1 MRRCDCDS
9 LKPKTMTGRMVQT
22 IRGAGGGGTLVHGE
36 LTGRD
41 AKDQHPI
48 SAITGLTEALA
59 RSTGV
64 TFTPHISLD
73 GVISWTN
80 DGGLANP
87 APVSVK
93 GAKGDKGETGATGAT
108 GVQGEQGEKG
118 DKGDAGEPGKAA
130 TIAVGAVE
138 TGEPGTE
145 VSVTN
150 TGTENAA
157 VLRFVIPRGE
167 KGEQGERG
175 LQGERGERGETGAKG
190 ETGAQG
196 EPGKDGTSFKV
207 LGLYASLSALQAAH
221 PTGTSGDAWAVGT
234 SEANSIYLW
243 DAEKAQWENIG
254 SIKGQKGEKGDK
266 GDPGER
272 GEQGIQGEAGATGA
286 QGEQGIQGI
295 PGEKG
300 ADGVSPTVTVG
311 AITGGH
317 KVSITDVG
325 GTQSFDVL
333 NGAKG
338 EQGVAGEAGARGEPG
353 ERGADG
359 AKGDPGEAA
368 TITIGSVT
376 SGAEASVENAG
387 TANAAVLNFVL
398 PKGDKGE
405 KGDTGLQGAAGE
417 PGAKGDTGEAGK
429 NGTDGKNGE
438 DGFSPTIAVET
449 VENGTKVTITD
460 KTGDKTFTVKNGEKG
475 AQGVQGERGEQG
487 IQGVQ
492 GEQGVQGI
500 QGETGATGEKGA
512 DGFSPIVT
520 VVKKGTVTTVTM
532 TDASGATSAEI
543 LDGAKGDKGDAGYT
557 PVKGIDYWTS
567 TDITDIENDL
577 KAWTNGQGFLT
588 EHQSLAGYA
597 TETWVEGKGYQ
608 TAEEVSAAIESA
620 KEQLFIVTITPNGE
634 PTEDEDSI
642 TYSCTPSVTF
652 EEAVAQV
659 KSGKKVVIGAGGSDK
674 YVRLHYESSPN
685 LLLSDYEFNLSH
697 DENIKNFHPFILQH
711 FQWSRGG
718 FVLIVY
724 KTLPKWIGDTKPT
737 YSASEVGADASG
749 AAAQALTDAKTWAE
763 TELAEKENKAL
774 YITMEEG
781 TYDSSTGHTPVT
793 FSESYET
800 VLAALQAGKRV
811 FTHDALGNPGELY
824 LTDAMVDTIVGRIN
838 YFDTID
844 GRGIFWSGEQDGYME
859 DFLVAK
865 PPKRVSVILTA
876 SGWDSSAKTQT
887 VTVNGV
893 LADESAQVIQPIPAI
908 ASQSAYNAAGILA
921 TGQAA
926 NSITFTA
933 STVPTA
939 DLSVYIVI
947 TEVTA

>member
-1 MRRCDCDS
+1 MRRCDCDP
-9 LKPKTMTGRMVQT
+9 LKPKVMTGKMVQI
-22 IRGAGGGGTLVHGE
+22 IRGAGGGGTTVHGD

-80 DGGLANP
+80 DGGLDNP

-108 GVQGEQGEKG
+108 GAQGERGEKG
-118 DKGDAGEPGKAA
+118 DKGDAGEPGEAGKAA
-130 TIAVGAVE
+130 TIAIGTVE

-145 VSVTN
+145 ASVTN
-150 TGTENAA
+150 TGTESAA
-157 VLRFVIPRGE
+157 VLHFVIPRGA
-167 KGEQGERG
+167 KGEQGEKG
-175 LQGERGERGETGAKG
+175 LQGERGERGERG

-221 PTGTSGDAWAVGT
+221 PTGNSGDAWAVGT

-254 SIKGQKGEKGDK
+254 SIKGQKGEKGD
-266 GDPGER
+266 PGER
-272 GEQGIQGEAGATGA
+272 GEQGVQGVQGEVGATGA
-286 QGEQGIQGI
+286 QGEQGIQGA
-295 PGEKG
+295 PGERG
-300 ADGVSPTVTVG
+300 ADGVSPTVTIK

-317 KVSITDVG
+317 KVSITDIS

-333 NGAKG
+333 DGAKG
-338 EQGVAGEAGARGEPG
+338 EQGAQGIPGEAGAKGDTGEK
-353 ERGADG
+353 GADG

-376 SGAEASVENAG
+376 SGAQASVENAG

-398 PKGDKGE
+398 PKGE
-405 KGDTGLQGAAGE
+405 KGDTGLQGA
-417 PGAKGDTGEAGK
+417 TGEAGAKGEQGEPGK
-429 NGTDGKNGE
+429 NGSDGKNGE
-438 DGFSPTIAVET
+438 DGFSPSVAVEA

-492 GEQGVQGI
+492 GEQGIQGI

-512 DGFSPIVT
+512 
-520 VVKKGTVTTVTM
+520 
-532 TDASGATSAEI
+532 
-543 LDGAKGDKGDAGYT
+543 KGDPGYT
-557 PVKGIDYWTS
+557 PVKGTDYWTPS
-567 TDITDIENDL
+567 DKAEMESDL
-577 KAWTNGQGFLT
+577 KAWTNEQGFLK
-588 EHQSLAGYA
+588 EHQSLSGYA

-608 TAEEVSAAIESA
+608 TAEEVNTAIESA
-620 KEQLFIVTITPNGE
+620 KEQLFIVTVTPE
-634 PTEDEDSI
+634 EEPPTEDEDSI

-659 KSGKKVVIGAGGSDK
+659 KSGKKVVIGAGNGSDK
-674 YVRLHYESSPN
+674 YVQLHYESSPN

-697 DENIKNFHPFILQH
+697 DENIKTFRPFILQH

-718 FVLIVY
+718 FSLIVY
-724 KTLPKWIGDTKPT
+724 KTLPKWLGDTKPT
-737 YSASEVGADASG
+737 YTASEVGADASG
-749 AAAQALTDAKTWAE
+749 AAAQALTDAKTW
-763 TELAEKENKAL
+763 
-774 YITMEEG
+774 
-781 TYDSSTGHTPVT
+781 V
-793 FSESYET
+793 
-800 VLAALQAGKRV
+800 
-811 FTHDALGNPGELY
+811 
-824 LTDAMVDTIVGRIN
+824 
-838 YFDTID
+838 
-844 GRGIFWSGEQDGYME
+844 GEQG
-859 DFLVAK
+859 FQTAAQVQAAVRAK
-865 PPKRVSVILTA
+865 ADKPKRVSVTLTA
-876 SGWDSSAKTQT
+876 SGWNSSAKTQT

-893 LADESAQVIQPIPAI
+893 SADESAQVIQPIPAI

-926 NSITFTA
+926 DSVTFTA
-933 STVPTA
+933 TTIPKA

>member
-9 LKPKTMTGRMVQT
+9 LRPKIMTGRMVQT
-22 IRGAGGGGTLVHGE
+22 IRGAGGGGTTIHGE

-80 DGGLANP
+80 DGGLDNP

-108 GVQGEQGEKG
+108 GAQGERGEKG

-130 TIAVGAVE
+130 TIAVGTVE

-145 VSVTN
+145 ASVTN

-157 VLRFVIPRGE
+157 VLRFVIPRGA

-190 ETGAQG
+190 DTGAQG

-221 PTGTSGDAWAVGT
+221 PTGNSGDAWAVGT

-243 DAEKAQWENIG
+243 DAEKTQWENIG

-300 ADGVSPTVTVG
+300 ADGVSPTVSVET
-311 AITGGH
+311 ITGGH

-325 GTQSFDVL
+325 GTQSFNVL

-338 EQGVAGEAGARGEPG
+338 EQGVAGEAGAKGDPG
-353 ERGADG
+353 EKGADG

-405 KGDTGLQGAAGE
+405 KGDTGLQGATGE
-417 PGAKGDTGEAGK
+417 TGAKGDTGEAGK

-492 GEQGVQGI
+492 GI
-500 QGETGATGEKGA
+500 QGATGA

-520 VVKKGTVTTVTM
+520 VAKKGTVTTVTM
-532 TDASGATSAEI
+532 TDASGTTSAEI

-577 KAWTNGQGFLT
+577 KAWTNEQGFLK

-608 TAEEVSAAIESA
+608 TAAEVSAAIESA

-634 PTEDEDSI
+634 PTEDENSI

-652 EEAVAQV
+652 EEAVAQA

-685 LLLSDYEFNLSH
+685 LFVSDYEFNLSH
-697 DENIKNFHPFILQH
+697 DTNINTFYPFILQY

-718 FVLIVY
+718 FSLIVY

-737 YSASEVGADASG
+737 YTASEVGADASG
-749 AAAQALTDAKTWAE
+749 AAAQALTDAKTW
-763 TELAEKENKAL
+763 
-774 YITMEEG
+774 
-781 TYDSSTGHTPVT
+781 V
-793 FSESYET
+793 
-800 VLAALQAGKRV
+800 
-811 FTHDALGNPGELY
+811 
-824 LTDAMVDTIVGRIN
+824 
-838 YFDTID
+838 
-844 GRGIFWSGEQDGYME
+844 GEQG
-859 DFLVAK
+859 FQTAAQVQTAVGAK
-865 PPKRVSVILTA
+865 ADKPKRVSVTLTA
-876 SGWDSSAKTQT
+876 SGWNSSAKTQT
-887 VTVNGV
+887 VTVSGV

-933 STVPTA
+933 TTVPTA

>member
-22 IRGAGGGGTLVHGE
+22 IRGAGGGGTTVHGD

-80 DGGLANP
+80 DGGLDNP

-108 GVQGEQGEKG
+108 GAQGERGEKG
-118 DKGDAGEPGKAA
+118 DKGDAGEPGEAGKAA
-130 TIAVGAVE
+130 TIAVGTVE
-138 TGEPGTE
+138 TGEPGAE
-145 VSVTN
+145 ASVTN
-150 TGTENAA
+150 TGTESAA
-157 VLRFVIPRGE
+157 VLHFVIPRGA
-167 KGEQGERG
+167 KGEQGEKG
-175 LQGERGERGETGAKG
+175 LQGERGERGERG

-221 PTGTSGDAWAVGT
+221 PTGNSGDAWAVGT
-234 SEANSIYLW
+234 SESNSIYLW
-243 DAEKAQWENIG
+243 DAEKTQWENIG

-272 GEQGIQGEAGATGA
+272 GEQGVQGEVGATGA

-295 PGEKG
+295 PGIPGEKG
-300 ADGVSPTVTVG
+300 TDGVSPTVAIK

-317 KVSITDVG
+317 KVSITDIS

-338 EQGVAGEAGARGEPG
+338 EQGVQGIPGEAGAKGDTGEK
-353 ERGADG
+353 GADG

-376 SGAEASVENAG
+376 SGTQASVENAG

-398 PKGDKGE
+398 PKGE
-405 KGDTGLQGAAGE
+405 KGDTGLQGA
-417 PGAKGDTGEAGK
+417 TGEAGAK
-429 NGTDGKNGE
+429 GEQGESGKNGE
-438 DGFSPTIAVET
+438 DGFSPSVAVEA

-492 GEQGVQGI
+492 GI

-512 DGFSPIVT
+512 DGFSPTVT
-520 VVKKGTVTTVTM
+520 VAKKGTVTTVTM
-532 TDASGATSAEI
+532 TDASGTTTAEI

-557 PVKGIDYWTS
+557 PIKGTDYWTS
-567 TDITDIENDL
+567 ADVTAVEDDL
-577 KAWTNGQGFLT
+577 KAWTNEQGFLK

-608 TAEEVSAAIESA
+608 TAAEVSTAIENA
-620 KEQLFIVTITPNGE
+620 KEQLFVVTITFAESNESGY
-634 PTEDEDSI
+634 TI
-642 TYSCTPSVTF
+642 TQKLTPSVTL
-652 EEAVAQV
+652 EEAVAQA
-659 KSGKKVVIGAGGSDK
+659 KSGKKVIIGPDGADLDA
-674 YVRLHYESSPN
+674 YVRMFLMGDDMLMSDRSTN
-685 LLLSDYEFNLSH
+685 LMRSQ
-697 DENIKNFHPFILQH
+697 NIKTFVTFMLQ
-711 FQWSRGG
+711 QYIWDSSSLR
-718 FVLIVY
+718 LEAK
-724 KTLPKWIGDTKPT
+724 KTLPSWIGDTKPT
-737 YSASEVGADASG
+737 YTASEVGADASG
-749 AAAQALTDAKTWAE
+749 AAAQALTDAKTW
-763 TELAEKENKAL
+763 
-774 YITMEEG
+774 
-781 TYDSSTGHTPVT
+781 V
-793 FSESYET
+793 
-800 VLAALQAGKRV
+800 
-811 FTHDALGNPGELY
+811 
-824 LTDAMVDTIVGRIN
+824 
-838 YFDTID
+838 
-844 GRGIFWSGEQDGYME
+844 GEQGYATE
-859 DFLVAK
+859 TWVTGKGYQTAQEVQAAVGAK
-865 PPKRVSVILTA
+865 ADKPKRVSVTLTA
-876 SGWDSSAKTQT
+876 SGWNSSAKTQT
-887 VTVNGV
+887 VTVSGV

-939 DLSVYIVI
+939 DLSVYVVI

>member
-9 LKPKTMTGRMVQT
+9 LKPKTVTGRMVQT

-64 TFTPHISLD
+64 TFTPHVSLD

-80 DGGLANP
+80 DGGLDNP

-108 GVQGEQGEKG
+108 GAQGERGEKG
-118 DKGDAGEPGKAA
+118 DKGDAGEPGEAGKAA
-130 TIAVGAVE
+130 TIAVGTVE
-138 TGEPGTE
+138 TGGPGTE
-145 VSVTN
+145 ASVTN
-150 TGTENAA
+150 TGTESAA
-157 VLRFVIPRGE
+157 VLHFVIPRGA

-175 LQGERGERGETGAKG
+175 LQGERGEPGAKG
-190 ETGAQG
+190 DPGVQG

-221 PTGTSGDAWAVGT
+221 PTGNSGDAWAVGT

-272 GEQGIQGEAGATGA
+272 GEQGVQGEVGATGA
-286 QGEQGIQGI
+286 QGEQGIQGV

-300 ADGVSPTVTVG
+300 TDGVSPTVAIK

-317 KVSITDVG
+317 KVSITDIS

-338 EQGVAGEAGARGEPG
+338 EQGVQGIPGEAGAKGDTGEK
-353 ERGADG
+353 GADG
-359 AKGDPGEAA
+359 AKGDPGKAA

-376 SGAEASVENAG
+376 SGAQASVENAG

-492 GEQGVQGI
+492 GI
-500 QGETGATGEKGA
+500 QGATGATGEKGA
-512 DGFSPIVT
+512 DGFSPIVA
-520 VVKKGTVTTVTM
+520 VAKKGTVTTVTM
-532 TDASGATSAEI
+532 TDASGTTSAEI

-577 KAWTNGQGFLT
+577 KAWTNEQGFLK

-608 TAEEVSAAIESA
+608 TAAEVSAAIESA
-620 KEQLFIVTITPNGE
+620 KGLFVVTITPEGKPE
-634 PTEDEDSI
+634 ESS
-642 TYSCTPSVTF
+642 YSVKAKFTPSVTF
-652 EEAVAQV
+652 AEAVAQA
-659 KSGKKVVIGAGGSDK
+659 KSGKKVVIGMGDDLDVYIQMHLAGDS
-674 YVRLHYESSPN
+674 
-685 LLLSDYEFNLSH
+685 LLQSVAAPGLMTSQS
-697 DENIKNFHPFILQH
+697 IKTFKTFMVQEYKWDSNSLYLEAF
-711 FQWSRGG
+711 
-718 FVLIVY
+718 
-724 KTLPKWIGDTKPT
+724 KTLPKWIGDTKPA
-737 YSASEVGADASG
+737 YKASEVGADASG
-749 AAAQALTDAKTWAE
+749 AAAQALTDAKTW
-763 TELAEKENKAL
+763 
-774 YITMEEG
+774 
-781 TYDSSTGHTPVT
+781 V
-793 FSESYET
+793 
-800 VLAALQAGKRV
+800 
-811 FTHDALGNPGELY
+811 
-824 LTDAMVDTIVGRIN
+824 
-838 YFDTID
+838 
-844 GRGIFWSGEQDGYME
+844 GEQGFQTAAQVQAAVD
-859 DFLVAK
+859 AK
-865 PPKRVSVILTA
+865 ANKPKRVSVTLTA
-876 SGWDSSAKTQT
+876 SGWNSSAKTQT
-887 VTVNGV
+887 VTVSGV

-939 DLSVYIVI
+939 DLSVYVVI

>member
-22 IRGAGGGGTLVHGE
+22 IRGAGGGGTTVHGD

-80 DGGLANP
+80 DGGLDNP

-108 GVQGEQGEKG
+108 GAQGERGEKG
-118 DKGDAGEPGKAA
+118 DKGDTGNPGEVGKAA
-130 TIAVGAVE
+130 TIAVGTVE

-145 VSVTN
+145 ASVTN

-157 VLRFVIPRGE
+157 VLRFVIPRGA

-175 LQGERGERGETGAKG
+175 LQGERGERGERG

-221 PTGTSGDAWAVGT
+221 PTGNSGDAWAVGT

-254 SIKGQKGEKGDK
+254 SIKGQKGEKGD
-266 GDPGER
+266 PGER
-272 GEQGIQGEAGATGA
+272 GEQGVQGEVGATGA

-300 ADGVSPTVTVG
+300 SDGVSPTVTVE
-311 AITGGH
+311 ATANGH

-338 EQGVAGEAGARGEPG
+338 EQGVAGEAGAKGEPG

-359 AKGDPGEAA
+359 AKGDPGKAA

-376 SGAEASVENAG
+376 SGVQASVENAG

-398 PKGDKGE
+398 PKGE
-405 KGDTGLQGAAGE
+405 KGDTGLQGVTGE
-417 PGAKGDTGEAGK
+417 AGAKGEQGEPGK

-438 DGFSPTIAVET
+438 DGFSPTVAVEA
-449 VENGTKVTITD
+449 VEDGTKVTITD

-492 GEQGVQGI
+492 GEQGIQGI

-512 DGFSPIVT
+512 
-520 VVKKGTVTTVTM
+520 
-532 TDASGATSAEI
+532 
-543 LDGAKGDKGDAGYT
+543 KGDPGYT
-557 PVKGIDYWTS
+557 PVKGTDYWTPS
-567 TDITDIENDL
+567 DKAEMESDL
-577 KAWTNGQGFLT
+577 KAWTNEQGFLK

-608 TAEEVSAAIESA
+608 TAEQVSTAIESA
-620 KEQLFIVTITPNGE
+620 KGLFVVTITPEGKPE
-634 PTEDEDSI
+634 ESS
-642 TYSCTPSVTF
+642 YSVKAKFTPSVTF
-652 EEAVAQV
+652 AEAVAQA
-659 KSGKKVVIGAGGSDK
+659 KSGKKVVIGMGDDLDVYIQMHLVGDS
-674 YVRLHYESSPN
+674 
-685 LLLSDYEFNLSH
+685 LLQSVAAPGLMTSQS
-697 DENIKNFHPFILQH
+697 IKTFKTFMVQEYKWDSNSLYLEAF
-711 FQWSRGG
+711 
-718 FVLIVY
+718 
-724 KTLPKWIGDTKPT
+724 KTLPKWIGDTKPAYT
-737 YSASEVGADASG
+737 ASEVGADASG
-749 AAAQALTDAKTWAE
+749 AAAQALTDAKTW
-763 TELAEKENKAL
+763 
-774 YITMEEG
+774 
-781 TYDSSTGHTPVT
+781 V
-793 FSESYET
+793 
-800 VLAALQAGKRV
+800 
-811 FTHDALGNPGELY
+811 
-824 LTDAMVDTIVGRIN
+824 
-838 YFDTID
+838 
-844 GRGIFWSGEQDGYME
+844 GEQGYATE
-859 DFLVAK
+859 TWVTGKGYQTAGQVQAAVGAK
-865 PPKRVSVILTA
+865 ADKPKRVSVTLKA
-876 SGWDSSAKTQT
+876 SGWNSSAKTQT
-887 VTVNGV
+887 VTVSGV

-908 ASQSAYNAAGILA
+908 ASQSAYYAAGILA

-939 DLSVYIVI
+939 DLSVYVVI

>member
-9 LKPKTMTGRMVQT
+9 LKPKTLTGRMVQT

-80 DGGLANP
+80 DGGLDNP

-93 GAKGDKGETGATGAT
+93 GAKGDKGETGTTGAT
-108 GVQGEQGEKG
+108 GAQGERGEKG

-145 VSVTN
+145 ASVTN

-272 GEQGIQGEAGATGA
+272 GEQGAQGEVGATGA

-317 KVSITDVG
+317 KVSITDIG

-492 GEQGVQGI
+492 GV

-512 DGFSPIVT
+512 DGFSPT
-520 VVKKGTVTTVTM
+520 VKVAKKGTVTTVTM
-532 TDASGATSAEI
+532 TDAGGTTTAEI

-557 PVKGIDYWTS
+557 PIKGIDYWTS
-567 TDITDIENDL
+567 TDIADIENDL
-577 KAWTNGQGFLT
+577 KAWTNEQGFLT

-608 TAEEVSAAIESA
+608 TAEQVSTAIESA
-620 KEQLFIVTITPNGE
+620 KGLFVVTITPEGKLE
-634 PTEDEDSI
+634 ESS
-642 TYSCTPSVTF
+642 YSVKAKFTPSVTF
-652 EEAVAQV
+652 AEAVAQA
-659 KSGKKVVIGAGGSDK
+659 KSGKKVVIGMGDDLDVYIQMHLAGDS
-674 YVRLHYESSPN
+674 
-685 LLLSDYEFNLSH
+685 LLQSVAAPGLMTSQS
-697 DENIKNFHPFILQH
+697 IKTFKTFMVQEYKWDSNSLYLEAF
-711 FQWSRGG
+711 
-718 FVLIVY
+718 

-737 YSASEVGADASG
+737 YTASEVGADASG
-749 AAAQALTDAKTWAE
+749 AAAQALTDAKTW
-763 TELAEKENKAL
+763 
-774 YITMEEG
+774 
-781 TYDSSTGHTPVT
+781 V
-793 FSESYET
+793 
-800 VLAALQAGKRV
+800 
-811 FTHDALGNPGELY
+811 
-824 LTDAMVDTIVGRIN
+824 
-838 YFDTID
+838 
-844 GRGIFWSGEQDGYME
+844 GEQG
-859 DFLVAK
+859 FQTAAQVQAAVGAK
-865 PPKRVSVILTA
+865 ADKPKRVSVTLTA

-887 VTVNGV
+887 VTVSGV

-921 TGQAA
+921 TGQAE
-926 NSITFTA
+926 NKVTFTA
-933 STVPTA
+933 TTVPTA
-939 DLSVYIVI
+939 NLSVYIVI

>member
-9 LKPKTMTGRMVQT
+9 LKTKTMTGRMVQT
-22 IRGAGGGGTLVHGE
+22 IRGAGGGTTVHGD

-80 DGGLANP
+80 DGGLDNP

-93 GAKGDKGETGATGAT
+93 GAKGDKGEAGATGAT
-108 GVQGEQGEKG
+108 GAQGERGEKG
-118 DKGDAGEPGKAA
+118 DKGDAGEPGEAGKAA

-145 VSVTN
+145 ASVTN
-150 TGTENAA
+150 TGTESAA
-157 VLRFVIPRGE
+157 VLHFVIPRGA

-175 LQGERGERGETGAKG
+175 LQGERGETGAKG
-190 ETGAQG
+190 DPGAQG

-207 LGLYASLSALQAAH
+207 LGLYASLNALQAAH
-221 PTGTSGDAWAVGT
+221 PTGNSGDAWAVGT
-234 SEANSIYLW
+234 SESNSIYLW

-254 SIKGQKGEKGDK
+254 SIKGQKGEKGD
-266 GDPGER
+266 PGER
-272 GEQGIQGEAGATGA
+272 GEQGVQGEVGATGA
-286 QGEQGIQGI
+286 QGEQGIQGV

-300 ADGVSPTVTVG
+300 TDGVSPTVAIK

-317 KVSITDVG
+317 KVSITDIS

-333 NGAKG
+333 DGAKG
-338 EQGVAGEAGARGEPG
+338 EQGVQGIPGEAGAKGDTGEK
-353 ERGADG
+353 GADG

-376 SGAEASVENAG
+376 SGAQASVENAG

-398 PKGDKGE
+398 PKGE
-405 KGDTGLQGAAGE
+405 KGDTGLQGA
-417 PGAKGDTGEAGK
+417 TGEAGAKGEQGEPGK
-429 NGTDGKNGE
+429 NGSDGKNGE
-438 DGFSPTIAVET
+438 DGFSPSVAVEA

-492 GEQGVQGI
+492 GI

-512 DGFSPIVT
+512 DGFSPTVT
-520 VVKKGTVTTVTM
+520 VAKKGTVTTVTM
-532 TDASGATSAEI
+532 TDAGGTTTAEI

-567 TDITDIENDL
+567 TDVTAVEDDL
-577 KAWTNGQGFLT
+577 KAWTNEQGFLT

-608 TAEEVSAAIESA
+608 TAAEVSAAIESA
-620 KEQLFIVTITPNGE
+620 KEQLFVVTLTPAGSYE
-634 PTEDEDSI
+634 ESGSTL
-642 TYSCTPSVTF
+642 TMKFTPSVTL
-652 EEAVAQV
+652 EEAVTQA
-659 KSGKKVVIGAGGSDK
+659 KSGKKVVIGMGDDLDRYIRMYLRGDDALASDGSTSLM
-674 YVRLHYESSPN
+674 RSQ
-685 LLLSDYEFNLSH
+685 
-697 DENIKNFHPFILQH
+697 NIKTFATFMLQ
-711 FQWSRGG
+711 QYVWDSSSLRLEGT
-718 FVLIVY
+718 

-737 YSASEVGADASG
+737 YTASEVGAAD
-749 AAAQALTDAKTWAE
+749 K
-763 TELAEKENKAL
+763 
-774 YITMEEG
+774 
-781 TYDSSTGHTPVT
+781 
-793 FSESYET
+793 
-800 VLAALQAGKRV
+800 
-811 FTHDALGNPGELY
+811 
-824 LTDAMVDTIVGRIN
+824 
-838 YFDTID
+838 
-844 GRGIFWSGEQDGYME
+844 
-859 DFLVAK
+859 
-865 PPKRVSVILTA
+865 PKRASVTLTA
-876 SGWDSSAKTQT
+876 SGWNSSAKTQT

-939 DLSVYIVI
+939 DLSVYVVI

>member
-9 LKPKTMTGRMVQT
+9 LKTKTMTGRMVQT
-22 IRGAGGGGTLVHGE
+22 IRGAGGGGTTVHGD

-80 DGGLANP
+80 DGGLDNP

-108 GVQGEQGEKG
+108 GAQGERGEKG
-118 DKGDAGEPGKAA
+118 DKGDAGEPGEAGKAA
-130 TIAVGAVE
+130 TIAVGTVE
-138 TGEPGTE
+138 TGGPGTE
-145 VSVTN
+145 ASVTN
-150 TGTENAA
+150 TGTESAA
-157 VLRFVIPRGE
+157 VLHFVIPRGA

-175 LQGERGERGETGAKG
+175 LQGERGERGERG

-207 LGLYASLSALQAAH
+207 LGLYASLSSLQAAH
-221 PTGTSGDAWAVGT
+221 PTGSSGDAWAVGT

-272 GEQGIQGEAGATGA
+272 GEQGVQGEVGATGA

-300 ADGVSPTVTVG
+300 TDGVSPTVTVE

-317 KVSITDVG
+317 KVSITDIG

-338 EQGVAGEAGARGEPG
+338 EQGVQGIPGEAGAKGDTGEK
-353 ERGADG
+353 GADG
-359 AKGDPGEAA
+359 AKGDPGKAA

-376 SGAEASVENAG
+376 SGAQASVENAG

-398 PKGDKGE
+398 PKGE
-405 KGDTGLQGAAGE
+405 KGDTGLQGA
-417 PGAKGDTGEAGK
+417 TGEAGAKGEQGEPGK
-429 NGTDGKNGE
+429 NGSDGKNGE
-438 DGFSPTIAVET
+438 DGFSPSVAVEA

-492 GEQGVQGI
+492 GV

-512 DGFSPIVT
+512 DGFSPT
-520 VVKKGTVTTVTM
+520 VKVAKKGTVTTVTM
-532 TDASGATSAEI
+532 TDAGGTTTAEI

-557 PVKGIDYWTS
+557 PVKGTDYWTS

-577 KAWTNGQGFLT
+577 KAWTNEQGFLT

-608 TAEEVSAAIESA
+608 TAEQVNTAIESV
-620 KEQLFIVTITPNGE
+620 KEQLFIVTVTPKE
-634 PTEDEDSI
+634 EPPTEDEDSTI
-642 TYSCTPSVTF
+642 YSCTPSVTF

-659 KSGKKVVIGAGGSDK
+659 KSGKKVVIRVEHLGDFQ
-674 YVRLHYESSPN
+674 LHYESSPN
-685 LLLSDYEFNLSH
+685 LLLSDDEFYSSY
-697 DENIKNFHPFILQH
+697 DQNIKTFHPFISQH
-711 FQWSRGG
+711 FQWSKGG
-718 FVLIVY
+718 LVLIAHN
-724 KTLPKWIGDTKPT
+724 TLPKWIGDTKPT
-737 YSASEVGADASG
+737 YTASEVGAAD
-749 AAAQALTDAKTWAE
+749 K
-763 TELAEKENKAL
+763 
-774 YITMEEG
+774 
-781 TYDSSTGHTPVT
+781 
-793 FSESYET
+793 
-800 VLAALQAGKRV
+800 
-811 FTHDALGNPGELY
+811 
-824 LTDAMVDTIVGRIN
+824 
-838 YFDTID
+838 
-844 GRGIFWSGEQDGYME
+844 
-859 DFLVAK
+859 
-865 PPKRVSVILTA
+865 PKRVSVTLTA
-876 SGWDSSAKTQT
+876 SGWNSSAKTQT
-887 VTVNGV
+887 VTVSGV

-933 STVPTA
+933 STVPKA
-939 DLSVYIVI
+939 DLSVYVVI

>member
-108 GVQGEQGEKG
+108 GAQGEQGEKG

-286 QGEQGIQGI
+286 TGAQGKQGIQGI

-300 ADGVSPTVTVG
+300 ADGVSPTVTVE

-338 EQGVAGEAGARGEPG
+338 EQGVAGEAGAKGEPG

-359 AKGDPGEAA
+359 AKGDPGTAA
-368 TITIGSVT
+368 TITIGSVI

-398 PKGDKGE
+398 PKGD
-405 KGDTGLQGAAGE
+405 TGLQGAAGE
-417 PGAKGDTGEAGK
+417 PGAKGDTGETGK

-475 AQGVQGERGEQG
+475 VQGVQGERGEQG

-492 GEQGVQGI
+492 GI
-500 QGETGATGEKGA
+500 QGATGA
-512 DGFSPIVT
+512 DGFSPIVA
-520 VVKKGTVTTVTM
+520 VAKKGTVTTVTM
-532 TDASGATSAEI
+532 TDASGTTSAEI

-577 KAWTNGQGFLT
+577 KAWTNEQGFLT

-608 TAEEVSAAIESA
+608 TAAEVSTAIESA
-620 KEQLFIVTITPNGE
+620 KEQLFVVTVTRAESPHEGK
-634 PTEDEDSI
+634 
-642 TYSCTPSVTF
+642 YSTTIKYTPSVTF
-652 EEAVAQV
+652 EEAVAQA
-659 KSGKKVVIGAGGSDK
+659 KSGKKVVLSTGDGSAPDIPI
-674 YVRLHYESSPN
+674 YLEDDASNPQFFSDLFPSMGSYRDTFVTFTLYGFTWHH
-685 LLLSDYEFNLSH
+685 LSLYMETM
-697 DENIKNFHPFILQH
+697 E
-711 FQWSRGG
+711 
-718 FVLIVY
+718 
-724 KTLPKWIGDTKPT
+724 TLPKWIGDTKPT
-737 YSASEVGADASG
+737 YTASEVGADASG
-749 AAAQALTDAKTWAE
+749 AAAQALTDAKTWVGE
-763 TELAEKENKAL
+763 QGFQT
-774 YITMEEG
+774 
-781 TYDSSTGHTPVT
+781 
-793 FSESYET
+793 
-800 VLAALQAGKRV
+800 ALQVQTAV
-811 FTHDALGNPGELY
+811 
-824 LTDAMVDTIVGRIN
+824 
-838 YFDTID
+838 
-844 GRGIFWSGEQDGYME
+844 S
-859 DFLVAK
+859 AK
-865 PPKRVSVILTA
+865 ANKPKRVSVTLTA
-876 SGWDSSAKTQT
+876 SGWNSSAKTQT
-887 VTVNGV
+887 VMVNGV

-921 TGQAA
+921 TGQAE
-926 NSITFTA
+926 NKVTFTA
-933 STVPTA
+933 TTVPKA

>member
-22 IRGAGGGGTLVHGE
+22 IRGAGGGGTTVHGD

-80 DGGLANP
+80 DGGLDNP
-87 APVSVK
+87 SPVSIK

-108 GVQGEQGEKG
+108 GAQGERGEKG
-118 DKGDAGEPGKAA
+118 DKGDAGEPGEAGKAA
-130 TIAVGAVE
+130 TIAVGTVE

-145 VSVTN
+145 ASVTN

-157 VLRFVIPRGE
+157 VLHFVIPRGA

-175 LQGERGERGETGAKG
+175 LQGERGERGERG

-221 PTGTSGDAWAVGT
+221 PTGNSGDAWAVGT
-234 SEANSIYLW
+234 SESNSIYLW

-254 SIKGQKGEKGDK
+254 SIKGQKGEKGD
-266 GDPGER
+266 PGER
-272 GEQGIQGEAGATGA
+272 GEQGAQGVQGEVGATGA

-300 ADGVSPTVTVG
+300 TDGVSPTVTIKAV
-311 AITGGH
+311 TGGH
-317 KVSITDVG
+317 KVSITDIG

-333 NGAKG
+333 DGAKG
-338 EQGVAGEAGARGEPG
+338 EQGVQGIPGEAGAKGDTGEK
-353 ERGADG
+353 GADG

-376 SGAEASVENAG
+376 SGTQASVENAG

-398 PKGDKGE
+398 PKGE
-405 KGDTGLQGAAGE
+405 KGDTGSQGA
-417 PGAKGDTGEAGK
+417 TGE
-429 NGTDGKNGE
+429 TGKNGE
-438 DGFSPTIAVET
+438 DGFSPSVAVEA

-475 AQGVQGERGEQG
+475 AQGEQG
-487 IQGVQ
+487 IQGA
-492 GEQGVQGI
+492 QGI
-500 QGETGATGEKGA
+500 QGEKGT
-512 DGFSPIVT
+512 DGFSPTVT
-520 VVKKGTVTTVTM
+520 VAKKGTVTTVTM
-532 TDASGATSAEI
+532 TDAGGTTTAEI

-557 PVKGIDYWTS
+557 PIKGIDYWTS
-567 TDITDIENDL
+567 TDIKDIENDL
-577 KAWTNGQGFLT
+577 KAWTSEQGFLT

-597 TETWVEGKGYQ
+597 TESWVEGKGYTTMTAVEGKGYQ
-608 TAEEVSAAIESA
+608 TAEQVNTAIESA
-620 KEQLFIVTITPNGE
+620 KEQLFVVTVTPKE
-634 PTEDEDSI
+634 EPPTEDEDSTI
-642 TYSCTPSVTF
+642 YSCTPSVTF

-659 KSGKKVVIGAGGSDK
+659 KSGKKVV
-674 YVRLHYESSPN
+674 VRVEHLGDFQMRYESSPN
-685 LLLSDYEFNLSH
+685 LLISDYEFNLSH
-697 DENIKNFHPFILQH
+697 DENIKTFNPFILQH
-711 FQWSRGG
+711 FQWSGG
-718 FVLIVY
+718 GLILIES
-724 KTLPKWIGDTKPT
+724 KTLPKWLGDTKPT
-737 YSASEVGADASG
+737 YTASEVGADASG
-749 AAAQALTDAKTWAE
+749 AAAQALTDAKTWV
-763 TELAEKENKAL
+763 
-774 YITMEEG
+774 
-781 TYDSSTGHTPVT
+781 TGQGYQT
-793 FSESYET
+793 
-800 VLAALQAGKRV
+800 
-811 FTHDALGNPGELY
+811 
-824 LTDAMVDTIVGRIN
+824 
-838 YFDTID
+838 
-844 GRGIFWSGEQDGYME
+844 GEQ
-859 DFLVAK
+859 VQAAVSAK
-865 PPKRVSVILTA
+865 ANKPKRVSVTLTK
-876 SGWDSSAKTQT
+876 SGWNSSAKTQT

-893 LADESAQVIQPIPAI
+893 SADESAQVIQPIPAI

-926 NSITFTA
+926 NSVTFTA
-933 STVPTA
+933 TTVPKA
-939 DLSVYIVI
+939 NLSVYVVI

>member
-1 MRRCDCDS
+1 MRRCDCDQ
-9 LKPKTMTGRMVQT
+9 LKPKTMNGKMVQT
-22 IRGAGGGGTLVHGE
+22 IRGAGGGGTTVHGD

-80 DGGLANP
+80 DGGLDNP

-93 GAKGDKGETGATGAT
+93 GTKGDKGETGATGAT
-108 GVQGEQGEKG
+108 GAQGERGEKG
-118 DKGDAGEPGKAA
+118 DKGDAGEPGEVGKAA

-145 VSVTN
+145 ANVTN
-150 TGTENAA
+150 TGTESAA
-157 VLRFVIPRGE
+157 VLRFVIPRGA
-167 KGEQGERG
+167 KGDTGAQGERG
-175 LQGERGERGETGAKG
+175 LQGERGERGETGEKG
-190 ETGAQG
+190 DKG

-221 PTGTSGDAWAVGT
+221 PTGSSGDAWAVGT

-254 SIKGQKGEKGDK
+254 SIKGQKGEKGD
-266 GDPGER
+266 PGER
-272 GEQGIQGEAGATGA
+272 GEQGVQGEVGATGA

-295 PGEKG
+295 PGIPGEKG
-300 ADGVSPTVTVG
+300 TDGVSPTVTVE

-317 KVSITDVG
+317 KVSITNVG

-333 NGAKG
+333 NGTKG
-338 EQGVAGEAGARGEPG
+338 EQGVQGIPGEAGAKGDTGEK
-353 ERGADG
+353 GADG
-359 AKGDPGEAA
+359 AKGDPGKAA

-376 SGAEASVENAG
+376 SGAQASVENAG

-398 PKGDKGE
+398 PKGE
-405 KGDTGLQGAAGE
+405 KGDTGLQGA
-417 PGAKGDTGEAGK
+417 TGEAGAKGEQGEPGK
-429 NGTDGKNGE
+429 NGSDGKNGE
-438 DGFSPTIAVET
+438 DGFSPSVAVEA
-449 VENGTKVTITD
+449 VENGTKITITD

-512 DGFSPIVT
+512 DGFSPT
-520 VVKKGTVTTVTM
+520 VKVAKKGTVTTVTM
-532 TDASGATSAEI
+532 TDAGGTTTAEI

-557 PVKGIDYWTS
+557 PVKGTDYWTS

-577 KAWTNGQGFLT
+577 KTWTNEQGFLT
-588 EHQSLAGYA
+588 EHQSLDGYA

-608 TAEEVSAAIESA
+608 TAAEVSTAIENA
-620 KEQLFIVTITPNGE
+620 KEQLFVVTVTPKE
-634 PTEDEDSI
+634 EPPTENEDSTI
-642 TYSCTPSVTF
+642 YSCTPSVTF

-659 KSGKKVVIGAGGSDK
+659 KSGKKVVIRVEHLGDFQM
-674 YVRLHYESSPN
+674 RYESGPN
-685 LLLSDYEFNLSH
+685 LLLSDYEFSLSH
-697 DENIKNFHPFILQH
+697 DENIKTFNPFILQH

-718 FVLIVY
+718 LILIES
-724 KTLPKWIGDTKPT
+724 KTLPNWIGDTKPT
-737 YSASEVGADASG
+737 YTASEVGADAKGS
-749 AAAQALTDAKTWAE
+749 AAQALTDAKTW
-763 TELAEKENKAL
+763 
-774 YITMEEG
+774 
-781 TYDSSTGHTPVT
+781 V
-793 FSESYET
+793 
-800 VLAALQAGKRV
+800 
-811 FTHDALGNPGELY
+811 
-824 LTDAMVDTIVGRIN
+824 
-838 YFDTID
+838 
-844 GRGIFWSGEQDGYME
+844 GEQG
-859 DFLVAK
+859 FQTAAQVQAAVGAK
-865 PPKRVSVILTA
+865 ADKPKRVSVTLTA
-876 SGWDSSAKTQT
+876 SGWNSSAKTQT
-887 VTVNGV
+887 VTVSGV

-921 TGQAA
+921 TGQAE

>member
-22 IRGAGGGGTLVHGE
+22 IRGAGGGGTTVHGD

-48 SAITGLTEALA
+48 SSITGLTEALA

-80 DGGLANP
+80 DGGLDNP

-108 GVQGEQGEKG
+108 GAQGERGEKG
-118 DKGDAGEPGKAA
+118 NKGDAGEPGEAGKAA
-130 TIAVGAVE
+130 TIAVGTVE
-138 TGEPGTE
+138 TGEPGAE
-145 VSVTN
+145 ASVTN
-150 TGTENAA
+150 TGTESAA
-157 VLRFVIPRGE
+157 VLRFVIPRGA

-175 LQGERGERGETGAKG
+175 LQGERGERGERG

-221 PTGTSGDAWAVGT
+221 PTGNSGDAWAVGT

-254 SIKGQKGEKGDK
+254 SIKGQKGEKGD
-266 GDPGER
+266 PGER
-272 GEQGIQGEAGATGA
+272 GEQGVQGEVGATGA

-300 ADGVSPTVTVG
+300 SDGVSPTVTVE
-311 AITGGH
+311 ATANGH

-338 EQGVAGEAGARGEPG
+338 EQGVAGEAGAKGEPG

-359 AKGDPGEAA
+359 AKGDPGKAA

-376 SGAEASVENAG
+376 SGVQASVENAG

-398 PKGDKGE
+398 PKGE
-405 KGDTGLQGAAGE
+405 KGDTGLQGVTGE
-417 PGAKGDTGEAGK
+417 AGAKGEQGEPGK

-438 DGFSPTIAVET
+438 DGFSPTVAVEA
-449 VENGTKVTITD
+449 VEDGTKVTITD

-492 GEQGVQGI
+492 GEQGIQGI

-512 DGFSPIVT
+512 
-520 VVKKGTVTTVTM
+520 
-532 TDASGATSAEI
+532 
-543 LDGAKGDKGDAGYT
+543 KGDPGYT
-557 PVKGIDYWTS
+557 PVKGTDYWTPS
-567 TDITDIENDL
+567 DKAEMESDL
-577 KAWTNGQGFLT
+577 KAWTNEQGFLK

-608 TAEEVSAAIESA
+608 TAEQVSTAIESA
-620 KEQLFIVTITPNGE
+620 KGLFVVTITPEGKPE
-634 PTEDEDSI
+634 ESS
-642 TYSCTPSVTF
+642 YSVKAKFTPSVTF
-652 EEAVAQV
+652 AEAVAQA
-659 KSGKKVVIGAGGSDK
+659 KSGKKVVIGMGDDLDVYIQMHLVGDS
-674 YVRLHYESSPN
+674 
-685 LLLSDYEFNLSH
+685 LLQSVAAPGLMTSQS
-697 DENIKNFHPFILQH
+697 IKTFKTFMVQEYKWDSNSLYLEAF
-711 FQWSRGG
+711 
-718 FVLIVY
+718 
-724 KTLPKWIGDTKPT
+724 KTLPKWIGDTKPAYT
-737 YSASEVGADASG
+737 ASEVGADASG
-749 AAAQALTDAKTWAE
+749 AAAQALTDAKTW
-763 TELAEKENKAL
+763 
-774 YITMEEG
+774 
-781 TYDSSTGHTPVT
+781 V
-793 FSESYET
+793 
-800 VLAALQAGKRV
+800 
-811 FTHDALGNPGELY
+811 
-824 LTDAMVDTIVGRIN
+824 
-838 YFDTID
+838 
-844 GRGIFWSGEQDGYME
+844 GEQGYATE
-859 DFLVAK
+859 TWVTGKGYQTAGQVQAAVGAK
-865 PPKRVSVILTA
+865 ADKPKRVSVTLKA
-876 SGWDSSAKTQT
+876 SGWNSSAKTQT
-887 VTVNGV
+887 VTVSGV

-908 ASQSAYNAAGILA
+908 ASQSAYYAAGILA

-939 DLSVYIVI
+939 DLSVYVVI

>member
-1 MRRCDCDS
+1 
-9 LKPKTMTGRMVQT
+9 MVQT
-22 IRGAGGGGTLVHGE
+22 ICGAGGGGTTVHGD

-80 DGGLANP
+80 DGGLDNP

-108 GVQGEQGEKG
+108 GAQGERGEKG
-118 DKGDAGEPGKAA
+118 DKGDAGKPGEAGKAA
-130 TIAVGAVE
+130 TIAVGTVE
-138 TGEPGTE
+138 TGKPGTE
-145 VSVTN
+145 ASVTN
-150 TGTENAA
+150 TGTESAA
-157 VLRFVIPRGE
+157 VLHFVIPRGA

-175 LQGERGERGETGAKG
+175 LQGERGETGAKG
-190 ETGAQG
+190 DTGAQG

-221 PTGTSGDAWAVGT
+221 PTGNSGDAWAVGT

-254 SIKGQKGEKGDK
+254 SIKGQKGEKGD
-266 GDPGER
+266 PGER
-272 GEQGIQGEAGATGA
+272 GEQGVQGVQGEVGATGA
-286 QGEQGIQGI
+286 QGEQGIQGV

-300 ADGVSPTVTVG
+300 TDGVSPTVAIK

-317 KVSITDVG
+317 KVSITDIS

-333 NGAKG
+333 NGTKG
-338 EQGVAGEAGARGEPG
+338 EQGVQGIPGEAGAKGDTGEK
-353 ERGADG
+353 GADG
-359 AKGDPGEAA
+359 AKGDPGKAA

-376 SGAEASVENAG
+376 SGAQASVENAG

-398 PKGDKGE
+398 PKGE
-405 KGDTGLQGAAGE
+405 KGDTGLQGA
-417 PGAKGDTGEAGK
+417 TGEAGAKGEQGEPGK
-429 NGTDGKNGE
+429 NGSDGKNGE
-438 DGFSPTIAVET
+438 DGFSPSVAVEA

-492 GEQGVQGI
+492 GV

-512 DGFSPIVT
+512 DGFSPT
-520 VVKKGTVTTVTM
+520 VKVAKKGTVTTVTI
-532 TDASGATSAEI
+532 TDAGGTTTAEI
-543 LDGAKGDKGDAGYT
+543 LDGAKGDKGDPGYT
-557 PVKGIDYWTS
+557 PVKGTDYWTPS
-567 TDITDIENDL
+567 DKAEMESDL
-577 KAWTNGQGFLT
+577 KAWTNEQGFLK

-608 TAEEVSAAIESA
+608 TAAEVSTAIENA
-620 KEQLFIVTITPNGE
+620 KEQLFIVTITPKGE
-634 PTEDEDSI
+634 PTEDENSI

-674 YVRLHYESSPN
+674 YVQLHYESSPN
-685 LLLSDYEFNLSH
+685 LLLSDYEVNLSH
-697 DENIKNFHPFILQH
+697 DKNIKTFYPFILQH

-718 FVLIVY
+718 FSLIVY

-737 YSASEVGADASG
+737 YTASEVGADASG
-749 AAAQALTDAKTWAE
+749 AAAQALTDAKTW
-763 TELAEKENKAL
+763 
-774 YITMEEG
+774 
-781 TYDSSTGHTPVT
+781 V
-793 FSESYET
+793 
-800 VLAALQAGKRV
+800 
-811 FTHDALGNPGELY
+811 
-824 LTDAMVDTIVGRIN
+824 
-838 YFDTID
+838 
-844 GRGIFWSGEQDGYME
+844 GEQG
-859 DFLVAK
+859 FQTAAQVQAAVGAK
-865 PPKRVSVILTA
+865 ADKPKRVSVTLTA
-876 SGWDSSAKTQT
+876 SGWNSSAKTQT
-887 VTVNGV
+887 VTVSGV

-921 TGQAA
+921 TGQAE

>member
-9 LKPKTMTGRMVQT
+9 LKPKTVTGRMVQT

-64 TFTPHISLD
+64 TFTPHVSLD

-80 DGGLANP
+80 DGGLDNP

-108 GVQGEQGEKG
+108 GAQGERGEKG
-118 DKGDAGEPGKAA
+118 DKGDAGEPGEAGKAA
-130 TIAVGAVE
+130 TIAVGTVE

-145 VSVTN
+145 ASVTN
-150 TGTENAA
+150 TGTESAA
-157 VLRFVIPRGE
+157 VLHFVIPRGA
-167 KGEQGERG
+167 KGAQGERG
-175 LQGERGERGETGAKG
+175 LQGERGERGERG

-221 PTGTSGDAWAVGT
+221 PTGNSGDAWAVGT

-254 SIKGQKGEKGDK
+254 SIKGQKGEKGD
-266 GDPGER
+266 PGER
-272 GEQGIQGEAGATGA
+272 GEQGVQGEVGATGA

-300 ADGVSPTVTVG
+300 SDGVSPTVTVE
-311 AITGGH
+311 ATANGH

-338 EQGVAGEAGARGEPG
+338 EQGVQGIPGEAGAKGDTGEK
-353 ERGADG
+353 GADG

-376 SGAEASVENAG
+376 SGVQASVENAG

-398 PKGDKGE
+398 PKGE
-405 KGDTGLQGAAGE
+405 KGDTGLQGVTGE
-417 PGAKGDTGEAGK
+417 AGAKGEQGEPGK

-438 DGFSPTIAVET
+438 DGFSPTVAVEA
-449 VENGTKVTITD
+449 VEDGTKVTITD

-492 GEQGVQGI
+492 GEQGIQGI

-512 DGFSPIVT
+512 
-520 VVKKGTVTTVTM
+520 
-532 TDASGATSAEI
+532 
-543 LDGAKGDKGDAGYT
+543 KGDPGYT
-557 PVKGIDYWTS
+557 PVKGTDYWTPS
-567 TDITDIENDL
+567 DKAEMESDL
-577 KAWTNGQGFLT
+577 KAWTNEQGFLK
-588 EHQSLAGYA
+588 EHQSLSGYA
-597 TETWVEGKGYQ
+597 TENWVEGKGYTTMTAVEGKGYQ
-608 TAEEVSAAIESA
+608 TAEEVSTAIENA
-620 KEQLFIVTITPNGE
+620 KEQLFIVTVTPKE
-634 PTEDEDSI
+634 EPPTEDEDSTI
-642 TYSCTPSVTF
+642 YSCTPSATF

-659 KSGKKVVIGAGGSDK
+659 KSGKKVVIRVEYLGDFQM
-674 YVRLHYESSPN
+674 HYESSPN

-697 DENIKNFHPFILQH
+697 DENIKTFNPFILQH

-718 FVLIVY
+718 LILIES
-724 KTLPKWIGDTKPT
+724 KTLPKWLGDTKPT
-737 YSASEVGADASG
+737 YTASEVGADASG
-749 AAAQALTDAKTWAE
+749 AAAQALTDAKTW
-763 TELAEKENKAL
+763 
-774 YITMEEG
+774 
-781 TYDSSTGHTPVT
+781 V
-793 FSESYET
+793 
-800 VLAALQAGKRV
+800 
-811 FTHDALGNPGELY
+811 
-824 LTDAMVDTIVGRIN
+824 
-838 YFDTID
+838 
-844 GRGIFWSGEQDGYME
+844 GEQG
-859 DFLVAK
+859 FQTAAQVQAAVRAK
-865 PPKRVSVILTA
+865 ADKPKRVSVTLTA
-876 SGWDSSAKTQT
+876 SGWNSSAKTQT
-887 VTVNGV
+887 VTVSGV

-921 TGQAA
+921 TGQAE

-933 STVPTA
+933 TTVPTA

>member
-22 IRGAGGGGTLVHGE
+22 IRGAGGGGTTVHGD

-41 AKDQHPI
+41 AKDQHTI

-80 DGGLANP
+80 DGGLDNP

-108 GVQGEQGEKG
+108 GAQGERGEKG
-118 DKGDAGEPGKAA
+118 DKGDAGEPGEAGKAA

-145 VSVTN
+145 ASVTN
-150 TGTENAA
+150 TGTESAA
-157 VLRFVIPRGE
+157 VLHFVIPRGA
-167 KGEQGERG
+167 KGEQGEKG
-175 LQGERGERGETGAKG
+175 LQGERGETGAKG
-190 ETGAQG
+190 DPGAQG

-221 PTGTSGDAWAVGT
+221 PTGNSGDAWAVGT
-234 SEANSIYLW
+234 SESNSIYLW

-254 SIKGQKGEKGDK
+254 SIKGQKGEKGDT
-266 GDPGER
+266 GER
-272 GEQGIQGEAGATGA
+272 GEQGVQGEVGATGA

-295 PGEKG
+295 PGIPGEKG
-300 ADGVSPTVTVG
+300 TDGVSPTVTVE

-333 NGAKG
+333 DGAKG
-338 EQGVAGEAGARGEPG
+338 EQGVQGIPGEAGAKGDTGEK
-353 ERGADG
+353 GADG
-359 AKGDPGEAA
+359 AKGDPGKAA

-376 SGAEASVENAG
+376 SGSQASVENAG

-398 PKGDKGE
+398 PKGE
-405 KGDTGLQGAAGE
+405 KGDTGLQGV
-417 PGAKGDTGEAGK
+417 TGEAGAKGEQGEPGK
-429 NGTDGKNGE
+429 NGSDGKNGE
-438 DGFSPTIAVET
+438 DGFSPSVAVEA

-492 GEQGVQGI
+492 GV

-512 DGFSPIVT
+512 DGFSPTVK

-532 TDASGATSAEI
+532 TDAGGTTTAEI

-557 PVKGIDYWTS
+557 PIKGTDYWTS
-567 TDITDIENDL
+567 ADVTAVEDDL
-577 KAWTNGQGFLT
+577 KAWTNEQGFLK

-608 TAEEVSAAIESA
+608 TAEQVSAAIENA
-620 KEQLFIVTITPNGE
+620 KEQLFVVTLTPAGSYE
-634 PTEDEDSI
+634 ESGSTL
-642 TYSCTPSVTF
+642 TMKFTPSVTL
-652 EEAVAQV
+652 EEAVTQA
-659 KSGKKVVIGAGGSDK
+659 KSGKKVVIGMGDDLDRYIRMYLRGDDALASDGSTSLM
-674 YVRLHYESSPN
+674 RSQ
-685 LLLSDYEFNLSH
+685 
-697 DENIKNFHPFILQH
+697 NIKTFATFMLQ
-711 FQWSRGG
+711 QYVWDSSSLRLEGT
-718 FVLIVY
+718 

-737 YSASEVGADASG
+737 YTASEVGADASG
-749 AAAQALTDAKTWAE
+749 AAAQALTDAKTWVGKQGFQTAGQVQ
-763 TELAEKENKAL
+763 AAVGAKA
-774 YITMEEG
+774 
-781 TYDSSTGHTPVT
+781 D
-793 FSESYET
+793 
-800 VLAALQAGKRV
+800 K
-811 FTHDALGNPGELY
+811 
-824 LTDAMVDTIVGRIN
+824 
-838 YFDTID
+838 
-844 GRGIFWSGEQDGYME
+844 
-859 DFLVAK
+859 
-865 PPKRVSVILTA
+865 PKRVSVTLTA
-876 SGWDSSAKTQT
+876 SGWNSSAKTQT
-887 VTVNGV
+887 VTVSGV

-939 DLSVYIVI
+939 DLSVYVVI

>member
-22 IRGAGGGGTLVHGE
+22 IRGAGGGGTTVHGD

-48 SAITGLTEALA
+48 SSITGLTEALA

-80 DGGLANP
+80 DGGLDNP

-108 GVQGEQGEKG
+108 GAQGERGEKG
-118 DKGDAGEPGKAA
+118 DKGDAGEPGEAGKAA
-130 TIAVGAVE
+130 TIAVGTVE

-145 VSVTN
+145 ASVTN

-157 VLRFVIPRGE
+157 VLRFVIPRGA

-175 LQGERGERGETGAKG
+175 LQGERGERGERG

-221 PTGTSGDAWAVGT
+221 PTGNSGDAWAVGT

-254 SIKGQKGEKGDK
+254 SIKGQQGEK

-272 GEQGIQGEAGATGA
+272 GEQGAQGVQGEVGATGA

-300 ADGVSPTVTVG
+300 TDGVSPTVTIKAV
-311 AITGGH
+311 TGGH
-317 KVSITDVG
+317 KVSITDIG

-333 NGAKG
+333 DGAKG
-338 EQGVAGEAGARGEPG
+338 EQGVQGIPGEA
-353 ERGADG
+353 G

-376 SGAEASVENAG
+376 SGTQASVENAG

-398 PKGDKGE
+398 PKGE
-405 KGDTGLQGAAGE
+405 KGDTGLQGVTGE
-417 PGAKGDTGEAGK
+417 AGAKGEQGEPGK

-438 DGFSPTIAVET
+438 DGFSPTVAVEA
-449 VENGTKVTITD
+449 VEDGTKVTITD

-492 GEQGVQGI
+492 GEQGIQGI

-512 DGFSPIVT
+512 
-520 VVKKGTVTTVTM
+520 
-532 TDASGATSAEI
+532 
-543 LDGAKGDKGDAGYT
+543 KGDPGYT
-557 PVKGIDYWTS
+557 PVKGTDYWTPS
-567 TDITDIENDL
+567 DKAEMESDL
-577 KAWTNGQGFLT
+577 KAWTNEQGFLK

-608 TAEEVSAAIESA
+608 TAEQVSTAIENA
-620 KEQLFIVTITPNGE
+620 KEQLFIVTVTPKE
-634 PTEDEDSI
+634 EPPTEDEDST
-642 TYSCTPSVTF
+642 TYSCTPSATF
-652 EEAVAQV
+652 EEAVAQI
-659 KSGKKVVIGAGGSDK
+659 KSGKKVVIRVEYLGDFQMH
-674 YVRLHYESSPN
+674 YVSAPN
-685 LLLSDYEFNLSH
+685 LLLSDYEFSLSH
-697 DENIKNFHPFILQH
+697 DENIKTFNPFILQH
-711 FQWSRGG
+711 FQWSRNG
-718 FVLIVY
+718 LILIES
-724 KTLPKWIGDTKPT
+724 KTLPKWIGDAKPT
-737 YSASEVGADASG
+737 YTASEVGADASG
-749 AAAQALTDAKTWAE
+749 AAAQALTDAKEWVTGQGYQTASE
-763 TELAEKENKAL
+763 VQAAVSAKA
-774 YITMEEG
+774 
-781 TYDSSTGHTPVT
+781 D
-793 FSESYET
+793 
-800 VLAALQAGKRV
+800 K
-811 FTHDALGNPGELY
+811 
-824 LTDAMVDTIVGRIN
+824 
-838 YFDTID
+838 
-844 GRGIFWSGEQDGYME
+844 
-859 DFLVAK
+859 
-865 PPKRVSVILTA
+865 PKRVSVTLTA
-876 SGWDSSAKTQT
+876 SGWNSSAKTQT
-887 VTVNGV
+887 VTVSGV

-933 STVPTA
+933 AILPAS
-939 DLSVYIVI
+939 DLSVYVVI

>member
-22 IRGAGGGGTLVHGE
+22 IRGAGGGGTTVHGD

-59 RSTGV
+59 RSTGT

-80 DGGLANP
+80 DGGLDNP

-108 GVQGEQGEKG
+108 GAQGERGEKG
-118 DKGDAGEPGKAA
+118 DKGDAGEPGEAGKAA
-130 TIAVGAVE
+130 TIAIGAVE

-145 VSVTN
+145 ANVTN
-150 TGTENAA
+150 TGTESAA
-157 VLRFVIPRGE
+157 VLHFVIPRGA
-167 KGEQGERG
+167 KGEQGEKG
-175 LQGERGERGETGAKG
+175 LQGERGERGERG

-221 PTGTSGDAWAVGT
+221 PTGNSGDAWAVGT

-254 SIKGQKGEKGDK
+254 SIKGQKGEKGD
-266 GDPGER
+266 PGER
-272 GEQGIQGEAGATGA
+272 GEQGAQGVQGEVGATGA
-286 QGEQGIQGI
+286 QGEQGIQGV

-300 ADGVSPTVTVG
+300 TDGVSPTVTVE

-317 KVSITDVG
+317 KVSITDIS

-333 NGAKG
+333 DGAKG
-338 EQGVAGEAGARGEPG
+338 EQGVQGIPG
-353 ERGADG
+353 EDGVKGDTGEKGADG

-376 SGAEASVENAG
+376 SGTQASVENAG

-398 PKGDKGE
+398 PKGE
-405 KGDTGLQGAAGE
+405 KGDTGLQGA
-417 PGAKGDTGEAGK
+417 TGETGK
-429 NGTDGKNGE
+429 NGS
-438 DGFSPTIAVET
+438 DGFSPSVAVEA

-460 KTGDKTFTVKNGEKG
+460 QTGDKTFTVKNGEKG
-475 AQGVQGERGEQG
+475 VQGVP
-487 IQGVQ
+487 
-492 GEQGVQGI
+492 GI

-512 DGFSPIVT
+512 DGFSPTVT
-520 VVKKGTVTTVTM
+520 VAKKGTVTTVTM
-532 TDASGATSAEI
+532 TDASGTTTAEI

-557 PVKGIDYWTS
+557 PIKGTDYWTS
-567 TDITDIENDL
+567 ADVTAVEDDL
-577 KAWTNGQGFLT
+577 KAWTNEQGFLT

-608 TAEEVSAAIESA
+608 TAEQVNTAIEST
-620 KEQLFIVTITPNGE
+620 KEQLFVVTVTPKGE

-659 KSGKKVVIGAGGSDK
+659 KSGKKVVIGAGNGSDK
-674 YVRLHYESSPN
+674 YVRLYYESSPN

-718 FVLIVY
+718 FSLIVY

-737 YSASEVGADASG
+737 YTASEVGADASG
-749 AAAQALTDAKTWAE
+749 AAAQALTDAKTWA
-763 TELAEKENKAL
+763 
-774 YITMEEG
+774 
-781 TYDSSTGHTPVT
+781 
-793 FSESYET
+793 
-800 VLAALQAGKRV
+800 
-811 FTHDALGNPGELY
+811 
-824 LTDAMVDTIVGRIN
+824 
-838 YFDTID
+838 
-844 GRGIFWSGEQDGYME
+844 GEQGYATE
-859 DFLVAK
+859 AWVTGKGYQTGEQVQAAVGAK
-865 PPKRVSVILTA
+865 ANKPKRVSVTLKA
-876 SGWDSSAKTQT
+876 SGWNSSAKTQT

-933 STVPTA
+933 TTVPTA
-939 DLSVYIVI
+939 DLSVYVVI

>member
-108 GVQGEQGEKG
+108 GAQGEQGEKG
-118 DKGDAGEPGKAA
+118 DKGDAGEAGKAA

-138 TGEPGTE
+138 TGDPGTE
-145 VSVTN
+145 ASVTN

-221 PTGTSGDAWAVGT
+221 PTGSSGDAWAVGT

-254 SIKGQKGEKGDK
+254 SIKGQKGEKGD
-266 GDPGER
+266 PGER
-272 GEQGIQGEAGATGA
+272 GEQGAQGEVGATGA
-286 QGEQGIQGI
+286 QGEQGIQGV

-300 ADGVSPTVTVG
+300 ADGVSPTVTVE

-317 KVSITDVG
+317 KVSITDIG
-325 GTQSFDVL
+325 GTQSFKVL
-333 NGAKG
+333 DGAKGQQG

-532 TDASGATSAEI
+532 TDASGTTSAEI

-557 PVKGIDYWTS
+557 PVKGTDYWTS

-577 KAWTNGQGFLT
+577 KAWTNEQGFLT

-608 TAEEVSAAIESA
+608 TAEEVSTAIESA
-620 KEQLFIVTITPNGE
+620 KEQLFVVTVTRAESPHEGK
-634 PTEDEDSI
+634 
-642 TYSCTPSVTF
+642 YSTTIKYTPSVTF
-652 EEAVAQV
+652 EEAVAQA
-659 KSGKKVVIGAGGSDK
+659 KSGKKVVLSTGDGSVPDIPI
-674 YVRLHYESSPN
+674 YLEDDASNPQFFSDLFPSMGSYRDTFVTFTLYSFTWHH
-685 LLLSDYEFNLSH
+685 LSLYMEIM
-697 DENIKNFHPFILQH
+697 E
-711 FQWSRGG
+711 
-718 FVLIVY
+718 
-724 KTLPKWIGDTKPT
+724 TLPKWIGDTKPT
-737 YSASEVGADASG
+737 YTASEVGADASG
-749 AAAQALTDAKTWAE
+749 AAAQALTDAKTW
-763 TELAEKENKAL
+763 
-774 YITMEEG
+774 
-781 TYDSSTGHTPVT
+781 V
-793 FSESYET
+793 
-800 VLAALQAGKRV
+800 
-811 FTHDALGNPGELY
+811 
-824 LTDAMVDTIVGRIN
+824 
-838 YFDTID
+838 
-844 GRGIFWSGEQDGYME
+844 GEQG
-859 DFLVAK
+859 FQTAAQVQTAVSAK
-865 PPKRVSVILTA
+865 ADKPKRVSVTLTA

-887 VTVNGV
+887 VTVTGV
-893 LADESAQVIQPIPAI
+893 SADESAQVIQPIPAI

-926 NSITFTA
+926 GKVTFTA
-933 STVPTA
+933 TTVPKA

>member
-9 LKPKTMTGRMVQT
+9 LKPKTVTGRMVQT

-64 TFTPHISLD
+64 TFTPHVSLD

-80 DGGLANP
+80 DGGLDNP

-93 GAKGDKGETGATGAT
+93 GAKGDKGETGTTGAT
-108 GVQGEQGEKG
+108 GAQGERGEKG

-130 TIAVGAVE
+130 TIAVGTVE

-145 VSVTN
+145 ASVTN

-157 VLRFVIPRGE
+157 VLRFVIPRGA

-190 ETGAQG
+190 DTGAQG

-221 PTGTSGDAWAVGT
+221 PTGNSGDAWAVGT

-300 ADGVSPTVTVG
+300 ADGVSPTVSVET
-311 AITGGH
+311 ITGGH

-325 GTQSFDVL
+325 GTQSFNVL

-338 EQGVAGEAGARGEPG
+338 EQGVAGEAGAKGDPG
-353 ERGADG
+353 EKGADG

-405 KGDTGLQGAAGE
+405 KGDTGLQGATGE
-417 PGAKGDTGEAGK
+417 TGAKGDTGEAGK

-492 GEQGVQGI
+492 GI
-500 QGETGATGEKGA
+500 QGATGATGEKGA
-512 DGFSPIVT
+512 DGFSPIVA
-520 VVKKGTVTTVTM
+520 VAKKGTVTTVTM
-532 TDASGATSAEI
+532 TDASGTTSAEI

-577 KAWTNGQGFLT
+577 KAWTNEQGFLT

-608 TAEEVSAAIESA
+608 TAEQVSTAIESA
-620 KEQLFIVTITPNGE
+620 KGLFVVTITPEGKPE
-634 PTEDEDSI
+634 ESS
-642 TYSCTPSVTF
+642 YSVKAKFTPSVTF
-652 EEAVAQV
+652 AEAVAQA
-659 KSGKKVVIGAGGSDK
+659 KSGKKVVIGMGDDLDVYIQMHLVGDS
-674 YVRLHYESSPN
+674 
-685 LLLSDYEFNLSH
+685 LLQSVAAPGLMTSQS
-697 DENIKNFHPFILQH
+697 IKTFKTFMVQEYKWDSNSLYLEAF
-711 FQWSRGG
+711 
-718 FVLIVY
+718 

-737 YSASEVGADASG
+737 YTASEVGAAEQAAVG
-749 AAAQALTDAKTWAE
+749 A
-763 TELAEKENKAL
+763 KA
-774 YITMEEG
+774 
-781 TYDSSTGHTPVT
+781 D
-793 FSESYET
+793 
-800 VLAALQAGKRV
+800 K
-811 FTHDALGNPGELY
+811 
-824 LTDAMVDTIVGRIN
+824 
-838 YFDTID
+838 
-844 GRGIFWSGEQDGYME
+844 
-859 DFLVAK
+859 
-865 PPKRVSVILTA
+865 PKRVSVTLTA
-876 SGWDSSAKTQT
+876 SGWNSSAKTQT

-921 TGQAA
+921 TGQAD
-926 NSITFTA
+926 NSVTFTA
-933 STVPTA
+933 TTVPTA

>member
-22 IRGAGGGGTLVHGE
+22 IRGAGGGGTTVHGD

-80 DGGLANP
+80 DGGLDNP

-108 GVQGEQGEKG
+108 GAQGERGEKG
-118 DKGDAGEPGKAA
+118 DKGDAGEPGEAGKAA
-130 TIAVGAVE
+130 TIAVGTVE
-138 TGEPGTE
+138 TGEPGAE
-145 VSVTN
+145 ASVTN
-150 TGTENAA
+150 TGTESAA
-157 VLRFVIPRGE
+157 VLHFVIPRGA
-167 KGEQGERG
+167 KGEQGEKG
-175 LQGERGERGETGAKG
+175 LQGERGERGERG

-221 PTGTSGDAWAVGT
+221 PTGNSGDAWAVGT
-234 SEANSIYLW
+234 SESNSIYLW
-243 DAEKAQWENIG
+243 DAEKTQWENIG

-272 GEQGIQGEAGATGA
+272 GEQGVQGEVGATGA

-295 PGEKG
+295 PGIPGEKG
-300 ADGVSPTVTVG
+300 TDGVSPTVAIK

-317 KVSITDVG
+317 KVSITDIS

-338 EQGVAGEAGARGEPG
+338 EQGVQGIPGEAGAKGDTGEK
-353 ERGADG
+353 GADG

-376 SGAEASVENAG
+376 SGTQASVENAG

-398 PKGDKGE
+398 PKGE
-405 KGDTGLQGAAGE
+405 KGDTGLQGA
-417 PGAKGDTGEAGK
+417 TGEAGAK
-429 NGTDGKNGE
+429 GEQGESGKNGE
-438 DGFSPTIAVET
+438 DGFSPSVAVEA

-492 GEQGVQGI
+492 GV

-512 DGFSPIVT
+512 DGFSPT
-520 VVKKGTVTTVTM
+520 VKVAKKGTVTTVTM
-532 TDASGATSAEI
+532 TDAGGTTTAEI

-557 PVKGIDYWTS
+557 PIKGTDYWTS
-567 TDITDIENDL
+567 ADVTAVEDDL
-577 KAWTNGQGFLT
+577 KAWTNGQGFLK
-588 EHQSLAGYA
+588 EHQSLDGYA
-597 TETWVEGKGYQ
+597 TESWVSDKGYTTMTAVEGKGYQ
-608 TAEEVSAAIESA
+608 TAEQVSTAIESA
-620 KEQLFIVTITPNGE
+620 KGLFVVTITPEGKPE
-634 PTEDEDSI
+634 ESS
-642 TYSCTPSVTF
+642 YSVKAKFTPSVTF
-652 EEAVAQV
+652 AEAVAQA
-659 KSGKKVVIGAGGSDK
+659 KSGKKVVIGMGDDLDVYIQMHLTGDS
-674 YVRLHYESSPN
+674 
-685 LLLSDYEFNLSH
+685 LLQSVAAPGLMTSQS
-697 DENIKNFHPFILQH
+697 IKTFKTFMVQEYKWDSNSLYLEAF
-711 FQWSRGG
+711 
-718 FVLIVY
+718 

-737 YSASEVGADASG
+737 YTASEVGADASG
-749 AAAQALTDAKTWAE
+749 AAAQALTDAKTWVGGQGYATE
-763 TELAEKENKAL
+763 TWV
-774 YITMEEG
+774 
-781 TYDSSTGHTPVT
+781 TGKGYQT
-793 FSESYET
+793 
-800 VLAALQAGKRV
+800 
-811 FTHDALGNPGELY
+811 
-824 LTDAMVDTIVGRIN
+824 
-838 YFDTID
+838 
-844 GRGIFWSGEQDGYME
+844 GEQVQAAVG
-859 DFLVAK
+859 AK
-865 PPKRVSVILTA
+865 ADKPKRVSVTLTA
-876 SGWDSSAKTQT
+876 SGWNSSAKTQT

-933 STVPTA
+933 STVPKA
-939 DLSVYIVI
+939 DLSVYVVI

>member
-9 LKPKTMTGRMVQT
+9 LKTKTMTGRMVQT
-22 IRGAGGGGTLVHGE
+22 IRGAGGGGTTVHGD

-48 SAITGLTEALA
+48 DAITGLKEALA

-80 DGGLANP
+80 DGGLENP

-108 GVQGEQGEKG
+108 GAQGERGEKG
-118 DKGDAGEPGKAA
+118 DKGDAGEPGEAGKAA
-130 TIAVGAVE
+130 TITVGTVE

-145 VSVTN
+145 ASVTN
-150 TGTENAA
+150 TGTESAA
-157 VLRFVIPRGE
+157 VLHFVIPRGA

-175 LQGERGERGETGAKG
+175 LQGERGERGERG

-221 PTGTSGDAWAVGT
+221 PTGNSGDAWAVGT
-234 SEANSIYLW
+234 SESNNIYLW

-254 SIKGQKGEKGDK
+254 SIKGQKGEKGD
-266 GDPGER
+266 PGER
-272 GEQGIQGEAGATGA
+272 GEQGAQGVQGEVGATGA

-300 ADGVSPTVTVG
+300 ADGVSPTVTIK

-317 KVSITDVG
+317 KVSITDIS
-325 GTQSFDVL
+325 GTHSFDVL
-333 NGAKG
+333 DGAKG
-338 EQGVAGEAGARGEPG
+338 EQGVQGIPGEAGAKGDTGEK
-353 ERGADG
+353 GADG

-376 SGAEASVENAG
+376 SGIQASVENAG

-398 PKGDKGE
+398 PKGE
-405 KGDTGLQGAAGE
+405 KGDTGSQGA
-417 PGAKGDTGEAGK
+417 TGEAGAK
-429 NGTDGKNGE
+429 GEQGEPGKNGE
-438 DGFSPTIAVET
+438 DGFSPSVAVEA

-475 AQGVQGERGEQG
+475 AQGERGEQG
-487 IQGVQ
+487 IQGLQ
-492 GEQGVQGI
+492 GEQGIQGI
-500 QGETGATGEKGA
+500 QGEKGT
-512 DGFSPIVT
+512 DGFSPTVT
-520 VVKKGTVTTVTM
+520 VDKKGSVTTVTM
-532 TDASGATSAEI
+532 TDAKGTTTAEI
-543 LDGAKGDKGDAGYT
+543 LDGAKGDKGDAGHT
-557 PVKGIDYWTS
+557 PIKGTDYWTS
-567 TDITDIENDL
+567 SDVTAVEDDL
-577 KAWTNGQGFLT
+577 KAWTSEQGFLT

-608 TAEEVSAAIESA
+608 TAEQVSTAIESA
-620 KEQLFIVTITPNGE
+620 KEQLFVVTITFEGVPE
-634 PTEDEDSI
+634 ESS
-642 TYSCTPSVTF
+642 YSVKTKFTPSVTF
-652 EEAVAQV
+652 AEAFAQA
-659 KSGKKVVIGAGGSDK
+659 KSGKKVVIGMGDDLDMYVQMHIAGDSLLQSVAAPGLKTSQSIK
-674 YVRLHYESSPN
+674 TFKTFMVQVYKWNSSS
-685 LLLSDYEFNLSH
+685 LYLEAF
-697 DENIKNFHPFILQH
+697 
-711 FQWSRGG
+711 
-718 FVLIVY
+718 

-737 YSASEVGADASG
+737 YTASEVGAA
-749 AAAQALTDAKTWAE
+749 TK
-763 TELAEKENKAL
+763 
-774 YITMEEG
+774 
-781 TYDSSTGHTPVT
+781 
-793 FSESYET
+793 
-800 VLAALQAGKRV
+800 
-811 FTHDALGNPGELY
+811 
-824 LTDAMVDTIVGRIN
+824 
-838 YFDTID
+838 
-844 GRGIFWSGEQDGYME
+844 
-859 DFLVAK
+859 
-865 PPKRVSVILTA
+865 PKRVRVTITA
-876 SGWDSSAKTQT
+876 SGWNSSTKTQT
-887 VTVNGV
+887 VRVNGV

-921 TGQAA
+921 TGQAE